1 MAGHSQ
7 FKNIMH
13 RKGRQ
18 DAQRSKAFAKLGREL
33 TVAAKQGVPDPSMN
47 ARLRAAI
54 IAARAQNM
62 PKDTIERAIKK
73 GAGGGDDANYEEV
86 RYEGFGPGGVAII
99 VEALTDNRNRT
110 AGDIR
115 TLFGKNGGTL
125 GELNSVSYQ
134 FGRVGEIYFPLKAAT
149 GDQMFEAAL
158 EAGADDVVSD
168 EGGHTING
176 AVDALGAVR
185 DALEAKFGT
194 PEQAKLV
201 WKPQATIPLDEEAA
215 RTLLKFLDALDDND
229 DVQSV
234 AANYE
239 IAEDLMARLMG

>member
-73 GAGGGDDANYEEV
+73 G
-86 RYEGFGPGGVAII
+86 GVAII

-134 FGRVGEIYFPLKAAT
+134 FGRVGEIYFPAKAAT

-168 EGGHTING
+168 EDGHTVYC

-194 PEQAKLV
+194 PERAKLV

>member
-73 GAGGGDDANYEEV
+73 GSGGGDDANYEEV

-134 FGRVGEIYFPLKAAT
+134 FGRVGEIYFPAKAAT
-149 GDQMFEAAL
+149 GDQMFAAAL

-168 EGGHTING
+168 EDGHTVYC

-194 PEQAKLV
+194 PERAKLV

>member
-33 TVAAKQGVPDPSMN
+33 TVAAKQGVPDPAMN

-73 GAGGGDDANYEEV
+73 GSGGGEDGNYEEV

-134 FGRVGEIYFPLKAAT
+134 FGRVGEIYYPASAAT
-149 GDQMFEAAL
+149 GDAMFEAAL

-168 EGGHTING
+168 ADGHTINC
-176 AVDALGAVR
+176 AIDALGAVR

-194 PEQAKLV
+194 PERAKLV

-215 RTLLKFLDALDDND
+215 RTLLKLLDALDDND